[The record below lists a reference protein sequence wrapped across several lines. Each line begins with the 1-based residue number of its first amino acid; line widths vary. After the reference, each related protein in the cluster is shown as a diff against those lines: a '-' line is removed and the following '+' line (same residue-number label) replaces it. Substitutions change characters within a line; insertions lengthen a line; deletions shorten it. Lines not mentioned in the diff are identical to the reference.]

1 MTPLSSKTEAE
12 AMLTAASSSNTSY
25 GDDSVVLSREDK
37 EAARVFVEEA
47 LEEELVPCLQPKD
60 IAFFERNL

>member
-1 MTPLSSKTEAE
+1 
-12 AMLTAASSSNTSY
+12 MLTAASSSNTSY